1 MPRRATKGRAE
12 ASLET
17 REALLR
23 AGMTAFADEGLDV
36 PSLDSICERAGFTR
50 GAFYVHFKDRQDFI
64 AAVMD
69 SLTAGFIDSMFG
81 SKDQPSDITEIVT
94 RFATAVTQGKY
105 PIPGTVRLHH
115 VLDACSRDKD
125 IRERRASL
133 YRSAMDVVGHSVREG
148 QQAGTV
154 RREVEAGQVGV
165 LMLAIVLGIEVL
177 TELKVPFGTMG
188 AAATV
193 LDLLRVP
200 TAEASDG
207 TKAPTARKARVKR

>member
-165 LMLAIVLGIEVL
+165 LMLAIFLPLAGRPGERRSGPAHFQRPDR
-177 TELKVPFGTMG
+177 KAGP
-188 AAATV
+188 
-193 LDLLRVP
+193 
-200 TAEASDG
+200 
-207 TKAPTARKARVKR
+207 KAPRRSHLRSSASVVKSNEKC